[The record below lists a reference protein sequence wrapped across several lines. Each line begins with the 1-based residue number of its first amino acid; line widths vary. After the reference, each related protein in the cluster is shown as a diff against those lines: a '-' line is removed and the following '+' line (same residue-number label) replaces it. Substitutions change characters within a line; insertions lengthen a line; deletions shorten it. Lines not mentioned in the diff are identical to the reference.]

1 LLIYTERLASLQV
14 TCKDNVMNAS
24 EILKVLEIPK
34 TNARIDTLQ
43 YLIDVNRPI
52 TIRDLRTSLPKYN
65 ESTLYRNL
73 DKFVI
78 NKIVKKLSI
87 NSDYS
92 HYEYQK
98 LILSAKDE
106 HSHHHHH
113 IVCTV
118 CKSIQCLDIYGLENL
133 IIPKLKKLGFSQV
146 NHRLEFSGICK
157 NCSKIKK

>member
-1 LLIYTERLASLQV
+1 LQV
-14 TCKDNVMNAS
+14 TCKDSIMNAS

-52 TIRDLRTSLPKYN
+52 TIQDLKTSLPKYN

-73 DKFVI
+73 DKFVT
-78 NKIVKKLSI
+78 NKIVKKLNI

-92 HYEYQK
+92 HYEYQN
-98 LILSAKDE
+98 LILSTKDD

-118 CKSIQCLDIYGLENL
+118 CKSIQCLDICGLENL

-157 NCSKIKK
+157 SCSKIKK